1 MKITKRRLV
10 RIIKEVRGE
19 MKVDRMRDAMLN
31 TLEKRPGITSAELVG
46 IVGQRHRDIQTDDI
60 YNFLDDLEANGEVIF
75 DIETEGWSLR

>member
-1 MKITKRRLV
+1 MKITKRRLI

-46 IVGQRHRDIQTDDI
+46 IVGSQTGIKQTDDI

>member
-1 MKITKRRLV
+1 MKITKRRLI

-19 MKVDRMRDAMLN
+19 MKVDRMRSAILN
-31 TLEKRPGITSAELVG
+31 TLEKRPGIMSAELVG
-46 IVGQRHRDIQTDDI
+46 IVGSQTGIKQTDDI